1 MINISVKAL
10 DGTNKSFNVDEE
22 VLTIIIILYYNNIFF
37 VKSNMY
43 LFNIQLNICYLNL
56 IQLLLKYVDF
66 AYVSCKHLYY

>member
-37 VKSNMY
+37 VKYNMY

-66 AYVSCKHLYY
+66 AYVSYKHLYY